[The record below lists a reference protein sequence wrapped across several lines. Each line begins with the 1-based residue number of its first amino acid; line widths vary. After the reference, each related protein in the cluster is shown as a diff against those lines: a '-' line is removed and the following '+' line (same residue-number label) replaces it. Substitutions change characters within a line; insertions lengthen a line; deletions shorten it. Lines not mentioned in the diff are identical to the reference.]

1 MDIYDIMKYLLL
13 FEREIVKNPNIHRTI
28 LGFMRNKE
36 NEIGYKNLVAIN
48 SNSNCNAHLDLLQ
61 ESTKPLYE
69 IIMTY
74 KHKNDDEL
82 ALLGIGIRL
91 FNDIMSSFKLM
102 IAGYYQVSFS
112 IQRDLLETG
121 FLLDYFRTDKSLIS
135 EWRTCTKEERLKKFS
150 PKKVR
155 DKLDKRDGFTSGK
168 REKDYRLFC
177 EYASHPTHGGS
188 RIFTKNGL
196 AETGPF
202 YDEKKLKSTLFEL
215 TKWADHAIAN
225 FIRHFKYESENLNL
239 LILSY
244 VQKSKQWM
252 SKYLK

>member
-1 MDIYDIMKYLLL
+1 M
-13 FEREIVKNPNIHRTI
+13 HH
-28 LGFMRNKE
+28 KE
-36 NEIGYKNLVAIN
+36 NEIGHKNLI
-48 SNSNCNAHLDLLQ
+48 SIYSDSNCNDHLDLLQ
-61 ESTKPLYE
+61 ESTKLLYE

-82 ALLGIGIRL
+82 SLLSIGIRL

-102 IAGYYQVSFS
+102 IAGYYQISFS

-135 EWRTCTKEERLKKFS
+135 EWRTCTREERLKKFS

-155 DKLDKRDGFTSGK
+155 DKLDKRDGFKIKK
-168 REKDYRLFC
+168 REKFYQLLC

-188 RIFTKNGL
+188 RLFARDGL

-202 YDEKKLKSTLFEL
+202 CDNKKLKTTLFEL
-215 TKWADHAIAN
+215 AKQTDHAVV
-225 FIRHFKYESENLNL
+225 HFLWHFENRSDHLKQLFNL
-239 LILSY
+239 Y
-244 VQKSKQWM
+244 KQKSRQWC
-252 SKYLK
+252 SKYIS